1 MTDSNQ
7 QSALSKEQIDSVVA
21 LYSNGQY
28 QEAIDQIKALNE
40 VYPNIP
46 FLFNLIGAC
55 YKAIG
60 QLKGAAKMFEKAVS
74 IKPEYAEAHKN
85 LGITLR
91 DLGQMDEAVKSLNK
105 AISAEPNNV
114 DAHYNLAIT
123 LKDLNQSNSA
133 IQSYKKAIEIKPDFV
148 QAHNNL
154 GNLYKDLGQTDKAL
168 KSYRKAIEIKPN
180 FAHAHNNL
188 GNTFKDLENYKD
200 AIKSYEKAIAINP
213 NFSEAHNN
221 LGNVFKDIDEL
232 DKAVNSYQEAIKLN
246 SDFAEAY
253 YNLGNTY
260 KKLNRKQK
268 ALVFFEKAGEI
279 NLNMDF
285 ILGDILTARIQ
296 FCDWT
301 DYSILLE
308 SLQSKI
314 VDNDKVVDPF
324 NLLGLID
331 DPALQKI
338 AAQIFSNYHCSA
350 KQTFE
355 KSNLSPKNSKIR
367 IGYFSADFHNHATM
381 HLMAELFECHD
392 KNFFELVAFS
402 FGPDQVDSWR
412 KKVLASFD
420 KFIDVRLKTD
430 QEVSVM
436 ARKLK
441 IDIAVD
447 LKGYTKDCRPN
458 IFAKICAP
466 VQVSYLGY
474 PGTMGADYIHYLIA
488 DQTLIPEF
496 NQHHYTEKIVF
507 MPNSY
512 QVNGSK
518 RGISKASLLREDFGL
533 PDKGFIFCC
542 FNNTYK
548 ITPSSFSS
556 WMQILKAVD
565 GSVLWLFKSNKN
577 SVKNLKKEAVKFG
590 VKESRLIFAS
600 PMPVEDHLNRIR
612 LADLFI
618 DTHPYNAHT
627 TSSDALRMGL
637 PVLTCMG
644 ESFASRVAASLLN
657 SINLPELITSTPEEY
672 EALAIE
678 LATHPEKLKAIKDK
692 LASNL
697 STAPLF
703 DTKRFTK
710 NLESAYTQMYERHQK
725 GLEPDHIY
733 VEE

>member
-28 QEAIDQIKALNE
+28 QEAINQIKVLNE
-40 VYPNIP
+40 SHPNTP

-60 QLKGAAKMFEKAVS
+60 QLKGAAKMFETAVS

-91 DLGQMDEAVKSLNK
+91 DIGQLDNAVESLNN
-105 AISAEPNNV
+105 AIAIDPNYV

-123 LKDLNQSNSA
+123 LKDLNHLDKA
-133 IQSYKKAIEIKPDFV
+133 VKSYNKVIELNPNFV

-154 GNLYKDLGQTDKAL
+154 GNIYKDLEQSESAIQ
-168 KSYRKAIEIKPN
+168 SYTKAIEIKPD

-188 GNTFKDLENYKD
+188 GNAFKDLENYKD
-200 AIKSYEKAIAINP
+200 AIKSYKKAIAINP

-221 LGNVFKDIDEL
+221 LGNVFKDHGEL
-232 DKAVNSYQEAIKLN
+232 GDAVKSYKKAVELN

-268 ALVFFEKAGEI
+268 ALVFLEKAGAI

-285 ILGDILTARIQ
+285 ILGDILTARMQ

-314 VDNDKVVDPF
+314 VENKKVVDPF

-331 DPALQKI
+331 NPALQKI
-338 AAQIFSNYHCSA
+338 AAQIFSKYHYA
-350 KQTFE
+350 K
-355 KSNLSPKNSKIR
+355 KYSLNKINPYAKKSKIR

-381 HLMAELFECHD
+381 HLMAELFELHD
-392 KNFFELVAFS
+392 KALFEIIAFS
-402 FGPDQVDSWR
+402 FGPDRLDQWR
-412 KKVLASFD
+412 ERAISSFD
-420 KFIDVRLKTD
+420 EFIDVRGKTD
-430 QEVSVM
+430 QEISLISK
-436 ARKLK
+436 KLE

-447 LKGYTKDCRPN
+447 LKGFTRDCRPN
-458 IFAKICAP
+458 IFAEICAP

-474 PGTMGADYIHYLIA
+474 PGTIGADHIHYLIA
-488 DQTLIPEF
+488 DPTLIP
-496 NQHHYTEKIVF
+496 NNKQHYYTEKIVY

-512 QVNGSK
+512 QVNVSK
-518 RGISKASLLREDFGL
+518 RNISKAPLSRDNFGL
-533 PDKGFIFCC
+533 PNNGFIFCC

-548 ITPSSFSS
+548 ITPPTFSL
-556 WMQILKAVD
+556 WMNILKEVD
-565 GSVLWLFKSNKN
+565 ESVLWLFESNNN
-577 SVKNLKKEAVKFG
+577 SVINLKKEAIKYGINEKRMV
-590 VKESRLIFAS
+590 FAS
-600 PMPVEDHLNRIR
+600 HMPVEDHLNRLQ

-618 DTHPYNAHT
+618 DTLPYNAHT

-637 PVLTCMG
+637 PVLTCLG
-644 ESFASRVAASLLN
+644 ESFASRVAGSLLN
-657 SINLPELITSTPEEY
+657 AVNLPELITNTPEEY

-678 LATHPEKLKAIKDK
+678 LATHPEKLKVIKEK

-710 NLESAYTQMYERHQK
+710 NLESAYTQMYERNQK